1 MDQNKNSYIS
11 RSMVDMEF
19 NPLLDKD
26 IVSIQTKIDEIKKEI
41 SAD

>member
-11 RSMVDMEF
+11 RSMVDMEI